1 MKTINEKIPNPQEIE
16 KEISKFL
23 SEKYGDQVKM
33 ISPVMMPLTDHL
45 DAEGTDKQKRGCV
58 HFDLNPKN

>member
-1 MKTINEKIPNPQEIE
+1 MKTINEKIPNPEEIE

-33 ISPVMMPLTDHL
+33 ISPVMMPLTDHWMRKERTNKSGAVFIL
-45 DAEGTDKQKRGCV
+45 T
-58 HFDLNPKN
+58 